1 MPFKQPAINEHIAQ
15 SIQDHLN
22 QGKSHP
28 LADFGVIHEQK
39 VQWGDMDAFA
49 HVNNVRYYDYAQSA
63 RIHYLEQLHLF
74 DENSYTILASSSCQY
89 LRPVTFPDTLFIG
102 IRCKKIGNTSLV
114 NEYVFFSQKQQNIV
128 ATAETVIVFFDEKGE
143 NKRPITDT
151 EKQQFMQLDSNTIS
165 HAQS

>member
-1 MPFKQPAINEHIAQ
+1 MPFKQPAINEYIAQ

-74 DENSYTILASSSCQY
+74 DENSYTI
-89 LRPVTFPDTLFIG
+89 FGEFIMS
-102 IRCKKIGNTSLV
+102 IFTPCHLSRHVIYRYSL
-114 NEYVFFSQKQQNIV
+114 QKN
-128 ATAETVIVFFDEKGE
+128 
-143 NKRPITDT
+143 R
-151 EKQQFMQLDSNTIS
+151 
-165 HAQS
+165 